1 MRLWH
6 AWPVATWVRSGELR
20 RRGAFAY
27 WVSEQALG
35 GRNVR
40 AAIFR
45 TATAVVALA
54 AFIRASTVVTLMAW
68 TAALALLPLVAV
80 YLALREALY
89 AKTGRIP
96 REPLARWSCQV
107 GERTRGGMMI
117 NVSGIAEAAG
127 AVSLG
132 VLGGWAMHPAPEP
145 YRITIVAATAAW
157 FASYVTAIMV
167 DPGWYNPSLTSWL
180 PLEYVRAAAGVI
192 APAVMAAVELPAPW
206 LGHGRAVVAAICAAV
221 ATLQFRVGETDR
233 TLALGAVYAGQRD
246 MEGRR
251 IVTTALHAL
260 VGNPL
265 IHLKRRARDA
275 GPEFFDL
282 VRQVEG
288 GYRETLA
295 LDRGVDVTMDWPGV
309 LASRLD
315 AIAGQYGINVSFSP
329 PSPPMAMP
337 DREVARFVL
346 DDLTENAA
354 KAGAGTVAVG
364 LHREDGRYL
373 AVVSDDGPGF
383 RAGAWMRNGGGLQ
396 RLQMLLHNRGG
407 GLELSREDLF
417 TIVAASWHAVP
428 EYNQLEGS

>member
-1 MRLWH
+1 M
-6 AWPVATWVRSGELR
+6 PTWVRAAELR

-27 WVSEQALG
+27 WVSEQALA

-45 TATAVVALA
+45 TVTAIVALA
-54 AFIRASTVVTLMAW
+54 AFIRAWTIVTLPAW
-68 TAALALLPLVAV
+68 TTALALLPLVAV

-89 AKTGRIP
+89 AKTGRLP
-96 REPLARWSCQV
+96 REPLARWSCRV
-107 GERTRGGMMI
+107 GEQTRGGMAV

-127 AVSLG
+127 AVCLG
-132 VLGGWAMHPAPEP
+132 VLGGWAMSAASVP
-145 YRITIVAATAAW
+145 YRLTIVAAAAAW
-157 FASYVTAIMV
+157 FASYVMAIMV
-167 DPGWYNPSLTSWL
+167 DPAWYNPGITSWL
-180 PLEYVRAAAGVI
+180 PLEYLRGAAGVI
-192 APAVMAAVELPAPW
+192 AAAVIAAVELPAPW
-206 LGHGRAVVAAICAAV
+206 PGYGRAAVAAICIAV

-233 TLALGAVYAGQRD
+233 MLAFGGVYAGQRD

-251 IVTTALHAL
+251 TVTTALHTL

-265 IHLKRRARDA
+265 IHLKRRARSV
-275 GPEFFDL
+275 GPDFFDL

-295 LDRGVDVTMDWPGV
+295 LDRDIDVTMDWPGV

-329 PSPPMAMP
+329 PPAPMAMS

-354 KAGAGTVAVG
+354 KAGAATVTVD
-364 LHREDGRYL
+364 LQREDGRYL

-383 RAGAWMRNGGGLQ
+383 RAGAWMRDAGGLQ
-396 RLQMLLHNRGG
+396 RLQMLLQNRAG
-407 GLELSREDLF
+407 GLEHSREDLH
-417 TIVAASWHAVP
+417 TVIAATWQAVA
-428 EYNQLEGS
+428 EYNELEAL